1 MFYIFS
7 YKKSNNTVLQ
17 FRPVFVFVKH
27 LKTAWHL
34 TEFTAHICRTK
45 RWDEISLQIQVL
57 VVCKLSICLS
67 VRMTLLSLRSQ
78 PCAKKY
84 QNSLCYSLF
93 GLHVFAIITFNL
105 NRSLFDTSEA
115 AFRSVKL
122 MYVVKYLK

>member
-57 VVCKLSICLS
+57 VVCKLSISTAEAFVCADDTFIASLAALCQKIS
-67 VRMTLLSLRSQ
+67 KLVMLLSLWFA
-78 PCAKKY
+78 C
-84 QNSLCYSLF
+84 LCDYHF
-93 GLHVFAIITFNL
+93 
-105 NRSLFDTSEA
+105 
-115 AFRSVKL
+115 
-122 MYVVKYLK
+122 